1 VAARPVVIAD
11 GLGAVGGGR
20 GDGGGAGTFTNY
32 HVTCVAIVDT
42 ANLEAKVEGL
52 QILCFFALNVYQVHG
67 IFQSLKTMTNSL
79 LPFGEIF
86 WARRETPLVLERHR
100 RAR

>member
-1 VAARPVVIAD
+1 MAEEAAVAARPVVIAD

-42 ANLEAKVEGL
+42 ANP
-52 QILCFFALNVYQVHG
+52 H
-67 IFQSLKTMTNSL
+67 T
-79 LPFGEIF
+79 
-86 WARRETPLVLERHR
+86 
-100 RAR
+100 